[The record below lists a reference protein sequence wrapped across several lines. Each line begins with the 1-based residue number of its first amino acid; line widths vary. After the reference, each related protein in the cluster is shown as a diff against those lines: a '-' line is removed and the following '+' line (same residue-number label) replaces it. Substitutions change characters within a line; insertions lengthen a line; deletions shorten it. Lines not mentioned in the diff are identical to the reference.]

1 MPDSFTEAVERIIKG
16 RGAEFDPE
24 GTGYDELTAEE
35 LRQLAPLPA
44 MSKPTWRGDVGDE
57 VVYTDPK
64 TGETSFEA
72 WVWHPKTERE
82 EEGWYVHG
90 SSRDPRTGQLLKGR
104 KHRTWK
110 QLEEREAELGNII
123 YKDPGSGRYYSSK
136 SEK

>member
-1 MPDSFTEAVERIIKG
+1 MPESFTEVVERIIKG
-16 RGAEFDPE
+16 REAEFDPE

-44 MSKPTWRGDVGDE
+44 MSKPTWRGDPGDE

-64 TGETSFEA
+64 TGETAFEA
-72 WVWHPKTERE
+72 WVWHTKTERE

-104 KHRTWK
+104 KHISWGE
-110 QLEEREAELGNII
+110 LEKNEAELGNII
-123 YKDPGSGRYYSSK
+123 YKDPGAGRYYSRK
-136 SEK
+136 AEK